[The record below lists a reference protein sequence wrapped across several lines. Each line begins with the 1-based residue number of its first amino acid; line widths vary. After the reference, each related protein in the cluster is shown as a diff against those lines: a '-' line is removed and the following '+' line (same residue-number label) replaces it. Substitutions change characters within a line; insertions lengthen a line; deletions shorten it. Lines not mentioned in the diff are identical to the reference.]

1 MRQIEKMMVQALNQ
15 NREMHVSNT
24 SVENSFGV
32 AMLVF
37 LHGNCIASK
46 DLKTGKIAYS
56 CGGWHSR
63 TTASRLRALGCD
75 CYMKGGRIIDRAT
88 GREVLYYFGAKS

>member
-1 MRQIEKMMVQALNQ
+1 MRQIEKMMVAAFNA
-15 NREMHVSNT
+15 NRELHVSNT
-24 SVENSFGV
+24 SVENSFGM

-56 CGGWHSR
+56 CGGWHTR

-75 CYMKGGRIIDRAT
+75 CYMKNGRIMDRAT
-88 GREVLYYFGAKS
+88 GCEVLHYFGAKS